1 MCRKK
6 KKANITSDNKN
17 VEKSLVFMNTP
28 IKTIDDDIIGF
39 STHIQKIK
47 SAIDSHAQ
55 MIAITSPFGA
65 GKTSIS
71 ELLQAEYQDSKNTKV
86 IKVSMWSQLC
96 NRRADTTGAT
106 DDLHRSLVYQ
116 IISQISHRRGK
127 YVSKLLNP
135 SYGVLRLYTNNL
147 MNFVL
152 IVIAAL
158 LFFFGYL
165 LPEKFGINVPL
176 LATEKNIVESIMLL
190 TSITLAIITVMRS
203 EIVFSSR
210 KSESDRK
217 IDSNDIMQ
225 IYRSEILG
233 TKRKCNR
240 QQRYIVII
248 EDLDRTD
255 DGNAVVNFLKEL
267 RKYYIPDISKKFG
280 DQYLNEVTFLVNIKP
295 EALLCRS
302 QAIKSEMNTAS
313 QEDQKGNGDQPEGEE
328 AVDNSQ
334 ETRTETEHLYAKLFD
349 YTLNLQTINIDD
361 YETILESLLE
371 QKCEAIKNVGL
382 KWQGKMLNIPGM
394 QWIVRGEKLGIRE
407 IKDRLNIS
415 FSLYESLKAKFGE
428 KVLFEQCAIVAY
440 ITTEYEEDFYK
451 TDDRAYGEMVNLFLQ
466 KCLTKEQCD
475 KSLPETSA
483 KYRKEI
489 RDLIASKRID
499 SNYRMYFYNYPKNS
513 RIFTFDEAVVQK
525 AILYGENTKN
535 LSNCVTTILNEKS
548 SVIADAFQTRKL
560 LKLSLPD
567 VVFQI
572 DELYTQAIKLVFGE
586 VIKWMEA
593 LDCSA
598 DAQEKTIGTICR
610 ILSFDAARTVY
621 NKEQAK
627 QFCDIWED
635 NMPEKEL
642 LVLRQRICK
651 AFAGEVLWYR
661 QLFEG
666 VHKIINQEEMA
677 AINIEDALQLIN
689 MDSTEFGINYVD
701 YIVTRFCNETDNSKA
716 SLVEEFLVA
725 AGEHISENELIPY
738 YVRFMKKVVYIV
750 PAFELELVNEI
761 KDSSGENKEKLFR
774 EYQDILNSV
783 DAKGLS
789 RQSLSYINDLEY
801 YDGYAEGILPVLEI
815 NKYYLSYVLQ
825 MVYHEKE
832 IPAEEEH
839 IVQTIKESLPWLI
852 LHPNHLLSL
861 RWAITKETM
870 LAWKQYAFLFGIDC
884 PVITDRE
891 IETLQD
897 KCTCKEILKLLQP
910 TRITADR
917 NTMLATYFNQ
927 KKQTNADSFA
937 IMCFVAALPQAI
949 AENLFYSLDFD
960 MVRYRFL
967 SKARKEYI
975 KGRFKDAL
983 QLSTPIGRLKFME
996 ATKHIDALWEKEL
1009 LDDLKQNE
1017 DHRKQ
1022 YIRIVNSIPK
1032 VTKNTIQTL
1041 IKLPKVHAMSQPVEE
1056 MYFECGMLE
1065 HYVVSRVLNNR
1076 AFVPEEGERKSVL
1089 WNVYIEIF
1097 KKGYYSNTVGYMA
1110 ANKEFL
1116 CELANE
1122 KVYQQAEDDSA
1133 LHFASIPQKEDYIL
1147 SAFNRGPSFAEQYFQ
1162 KVVGF
1167 ADYEAAKCF
1176 VDQASGVIQVLKSD
1190 AVYQNTHEKL
1200 VDPQLKRK
1208 YTNNRKKL
1216 GAVSV

>member
-1 MCRKK
+1 
-6 KKANITSDNKN
+6 
-17 VEKSLVFMNTP
+17 MNTP

-47 SAIDSHAQ
+47 SAIGNDAQ

-71 ELLQAEYQDSKNTKV
+71 ELLQAEYNDSEDAKV
-86 IKVSMWSQLC
+86 IKVSMWSHLC
-96 NRRADTTGAT
+96 DRNSDTPGTT

-135 SYGVLRLYTNNL
+135 NYGVLRLYTNNRLNFILILISAL
-147 MNFVL
+147 M
-152 IVIAAL
+152 
-158 LFFFGYL
+158 FFFGYL

-176 LATEKNIVESIMLL
+176 FATEKNIVESIMLL
-190 TSITLAIITVMRS
+190 ASITLAIVTVMRS

-210 KSESDRK
+210 KSENDRK

-233 TKRKCNR
+233 TKRKGNR
-240 QQRYIVII
+240 QKHYIVII

-255 DGNAVVNFLKEL
+255 DGYAVVNFLKEL
-267 RKYYIPDISKKFG
+267 RKYYIPDASNKFG
-280 DQYLNEVTFLVNIKP
+280 DQYLNKVTFLVNIKP
-295 EALLCRS
+295 EALLCQDQTDKKEIDKGTS
-302 QAIKSEMNTAS
+302 SS
-313 QEDQKGNGDQPEGEE
+313 YQEEPQENDDQLTEKNENADKPQKER
-328 AVDNSQ
+328 VD
-334 ETRTETEHLYAKLFD
+334 TEHLYAKLFD

-361 YETILESLLE
+361 YETILESLLKK
-371 QKCEAIKNVGL
+371 KCAEIETVGL

-394 QWIVRGEKLGIRE
+394 RWIIRGERLGIRE
-407 IKDRLNIS
+407 IKDRLNIT
-415 FSLYESLKAKFGE
+415 FSLFESLKAKFGE
-428 KVLFEQCAIVAY
+428 KVLFEQCAIVAF

-451 TDDRAYGEMVNLFLQ
+451 TDDRAYGEMVNLYLQ
-466 KCLTKEQCD
+466 KSLTKEQCD
-475 KSLPETSA
+475 KRLAGTSE

-499 SNYRMYFYNYPKNS
+499 SNYRMYFYNYPKDS

-593 LDCSA
+593 LDYSA
-598 DAQEKTIGTICR
+598 EAQEKTLGTICR
-610 ILSFDAARTVY
+610 VLSLDPGRVVY

-635 NMPEKEL
+635 NMSEKEL

-666 VHKIINQEEMA
+666 VHKIINQEEMT

-701 YIVTRFCNETDNSKA
+701 YIVTRFCKGTDISKA
-716 SLVEEFLVA
+716 SLVEDFLVA
-725 AGEHISENELIPY
+725 AGEYISEKELIPY
-738 YVRFMKKVVYIV
+738 YVQFMKKVVYIV

-761 KDSSGENKEKLFR
+761 KQSSGENKEKLFR

-789 RQSLSYINDLEY
+789 RQSLSYIDDLEY

-825 MVYHEKE
+825 LVYHEKE
-832 IPAEEEH
+832 IPAGEEH

-852 LHPNHLLSL
+852 LHPNHLVAL

-870 LAWKQYAFLFGIDC
+870 LAWKQYAFLFGADC

-891 IETLQD
+891 MEVLQD
-897 KCTCKEILKLLQP
+897 KCTCKEMLALLQP
-910 TRITADR
+910 TLITADR
-917 NTMLATYFNQ
+917 KTMLAAYFNQ
-927 KKQTNADSFA
+927 KKQTNPNSFA
-937 IMCFVAALPQAI
+937 ILCFVAELPNAI
-949 AENLFYSLDFD
+949 AKDLFYLLDFD

-967 SKARKEYI
+967 SKERKEDI
-975 KGRFKDAL
+975 KERLNTAL
-983 QLSTPIGRLKFME
+983 QLSTPTGRLNFME

-1017 DHRKQ
+1017 DLRKQ

-1041 IKLPKVHAMSQPVEE
+1041 SKLPKVYAMSQPVEE

-1065 HYVVSRVLNNR
+1065 YYVVSRALNNR

-1133 LHFASIPQKEDYIL
+1133 LYFASIPQKEDYIL